1 MLEAIFLGY
10 RKMPFACGYLPA
22 NLKTLAPIALV
33 SFVFFTYQF
42 AHRERV
48 ALAAGTALE
57 FAATLAVLFLVLR
70 AIDAVKRRTVR
81 PFEFDEMPEPPTQRL
96 GLS

>member
-1 MLEAIFLGY
+1 MSF

-22 NLKTLAPIALV
+22 NLKTIAPIAFAA
-33 SFVFFTYQF
+33 FVFFTYQF
-42 AHRERV
+42 SHIE
-48 ALAAGTALE
+48 LAAMRAGTVPG
-57 FAATLAVLFLVLR
+57 FAAGLAGIFLTLR
-70 AIDAVKRRTVR
+70 AIDALRRRTPR